1 MEFCFPFI
9 LILAGYLSL
18 LNLVENMLKNPGP
31 LIINLIVS
39 QLITL
44 LFEIIIPK
52 KMNNITAYF
61 QFFKLI

>member
-1 MEFCFPFI
+1 VEFCFPFI
-9 LILAGYLSL
+9 LILSGYLSL
-18 LNLVENMLKNPGP
+18 LKLAENMLKNPGP

-44 LFEIIIPK
+44 LFEIIISK

-61 QFFKLI
+61 LLFKLI